1 MKKLIVP
8 EDARMHGVAL
18 KKGSY
23 SPEQLKKM
31 NHSNRNIALFVSST
45 AAHWASES
53 ESAPAKATAKTPA
66 KTAAKAAD

>member
-23 SPEQLKKM
+23 SPDELNEMK
-31 NHSNRNIALFVSST
+31 HSKRNIALFVSST
-45 AAHWASES
+45 AAHWASEP
-53 ESAPAKATAKTPA
+53 EKKPAKAPAKA
-66 KTAAKAAD
+66 AD

>member
-23 SPEQLKKM
+23 SPEQLEKM
-31 NHSNRNIALFVSST
+31 QYSNRNIAMFVSRT
-45 AAHWASES
+45 AAYWSVE
-53 ESAPAKATAKTPA
+53 EPAKKADST
-66 KTAAKAAD
+66 AKAAAKSAV